1 MAEKSVPTWRIIVAF
16 IFDLISAFLIFGWLV
31 ANFTG
36 GITGQGFNLDGW
48 PALVC
53 FLLIA
58 LYFIIGSRTGG
69 TPWVR
74 LLGAL
79 RNN

>member
-16 IFDLISAFLIFGWLV
+16 IFDLISAFLIFSWLV

-48 PALVC
+48 PVLVC
-53 FLLIA
+53 FALIA

-69 TPWVR
+69 TVTR
-74 LLGAL
+74 RRA
-79 RNN
+79 